1 MEVAAAVEVAVG
13 EEMEALVDVGTLV
26 EANAAERGSEGTR
39 GSSKWGIS
47 AIGGVESSPE
57 GETMVTSL
65 EGGSMLGCDWRTPRT
80 CEAGRCES
88 GVKKTNQPRINFKS
102 LNQ

>member
-13 EEMEALVDVGTLV
+13 VEVEALVDVGVLV

-47 AIGGVESSPE
+47 AIGGVEPSPE
-57 GETMVTSL
+57 GDTMVTSL

-88 GVKKTNQPRINFKS
+88 GVKKTNQSQINES
-102 LNQ
+102 MNQ